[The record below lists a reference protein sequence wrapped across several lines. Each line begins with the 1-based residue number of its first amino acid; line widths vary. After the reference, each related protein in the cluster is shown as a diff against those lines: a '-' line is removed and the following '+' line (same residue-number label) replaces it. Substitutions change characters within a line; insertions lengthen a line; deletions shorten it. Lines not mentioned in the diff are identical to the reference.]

1 MINIFYKNKYM
12 KTLRK
17 ASFFVL
23 SGLVATTT
31 CCAQTAEDI
40 VAKNLQA
47 VGGKDLIAS
56 TKSLVM
62 TSNLE
67 VMGNDVPTTTTIVAG
82 KGFKSET
89 DFQGTKIV
97 QCVTD
102 HSGWS
107 LNPMAGQ
114 STPTALS
121 ADDLKTAQG
130 QLNIVPL
137 SNYAANGGKLEL
149 LGKDTADYKV
159 KVTNT
164 NGYNATF
171 FINLKT
177 YLIDKADVHVTMQ
190 GQEANVTAL
199 FSDYR
204 KIDNG
209 LLVPFKIERD
219 LPQYTLNITT
229 TKVEVNKDIDP
240 AIFEMPK

>member
-1 MINIFYKNKYM
+1 ME
-12 KTLRK
+12 TLRK

-23 SGLVATTT
+23 AALVVTTT

-47 VGGKDLIAS
+47 IGGKDAIAN
-56 TKSLVM
+56 TKSVVI

-102 HSGWS
+102 HSGWAV
-107 LNPMAGQ
+107 NPMAGQ
-114 STPTALS
+114 NTPTAIS
-121 ADDLKTAQG
+121 DADLKTSQA

-137 SNYAANGGKLEL
+137 SNYMANGGKIEL
-149 LGKDTADYKV
+149 VGKDTADYKV
-159 KVTNT
+159 KLTNST
-164 NGYNATF
+164 GYNATF
-171 FINLKT
+171 YINMKT
-177 YLIDKADVHVTMQ
+177 YLIDKEVVHITMQ
-190 GQEANVTAL
+190 GQQVDGSVV

-204 KIDNG
+204 KLDDG
-209 LLVPFKIERD
+209 LLIPYKIERA
-219 LPQYTLNITT
+219 LPQYTLNITHQ
-229 TKVEVNKDIDP
+229 KVEVNKDIDP